1 MRKEILISIIVP
13 CFNSGDQLKN
23 LVAEIRQA
31 VTTLT
36 TRFEIVLVDDCSADR
51 TWEIIAQTEAD
62 FNEVVGVRIAQNS
75 GQHFA
80 LARGV
85 QAASGKIVVTLDDD
99 GQNPPSEIPI
109 LLRAF
114 LASDLDL
121 IYGVPEKKAQS
132 INRRF
137 LGTTFRY
144 LIAWI
149 SGYKT
154 MRLQTNFRVF
164 YSDFFFKETNDFE
177 NFTSLDSVLLA
188 KTGRVG
194 TATVSHDSRAGGQSG
209 YSIKKLL
216 RLGTSVFAFL
226 STRVLRGLF
235 VVGIGFSGI
244 AVIASAVYGLVA
256 LVNSDRFPGFT
267 SLAVIV
273 LLTFALQTAIL
284 GTIGI
289 FLSRLIDGLSNSG
302 AAMAQSS
309 QEIRDREEL
318 RQEIGIELQKR
329 NFVE

>member
-1 MRKEILISIIVP
+1 MRKEILVSIIVP

-36 TRFEIVLVDDCSADR
+36 TKFEIVLVDDFSADR
-51 TWEIIAQTEAD
+51 TWEIIAQTAAD
-62 FNEVVGVRIAQNS
+62 FKEVVGVRISRNS

-121 IYGVPEKKAQS
+121 IYGVPEKKSQS
-132 INRRF
+132 ISRRF
-137 LGTTFRY
+137 LGTTFRH

-164 YSDFFFKETNDFE
+164 YSDLFSKGINDFG
-177 NFTSLDSVLLA
+177 NSVSLDGVLLA

-194 TATVSHDSRAGGQSG
+194 TASVSHDSRAGGQSG

-244 AVIASAVYGLVA
+244 AVIASAVYGLIA

-289 FLSRLIDGLSNSG
+289 FLSRLIDALSNSG

-318 RQEIGIELQKR
+318 RQEVGIELQKR